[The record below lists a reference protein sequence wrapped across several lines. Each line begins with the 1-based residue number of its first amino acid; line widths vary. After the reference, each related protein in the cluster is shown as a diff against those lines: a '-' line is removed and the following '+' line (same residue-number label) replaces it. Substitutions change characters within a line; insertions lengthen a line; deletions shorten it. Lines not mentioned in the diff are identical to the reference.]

1 METNKNQ
8 SLREAQNWVNTISV
22 ETTRSNTPEVVFHEV
37 NSTPNFYPVFICPT
51 IGNRQF
57 LVVPQVSS
65 PISVYAPPTIDPLT
79 LLADAAATQQP
90 ETLQEYDRAEKA
102 REYKWIPR
110 SNQNTRVCTVCGTS
124 QTVNFNGT
132 LRAHR
137 NPLNRSLR
145 CAGT

>member
-8 SLREAQNWVNTISV
+8 SLLEAQNWMNSV
-22 ETTRSNTPEVVFHEV
+22 ETTRSTTPEAVFHEV
-37 NSTPNFYPVFICPT
+37 NSTPYILICPT

-102 REYKWIPR
+102 REYKWIP
-110 SNQNTRVCTVCGTS
+110 SYKQNTRLCTVCGTS
-124 QTVNFNGT
+124 QTVNRNGT

-137 NPLNRSLR
+137 NPLNRRLQ
-145 CAGT
+145 CAGS